1 MSKPARIFRRKP
13 NQLAFLENLEESS
26 SKKRS
31 LPTASIVVLA
41 LVAGLLGGILGGD
54 ATKGLISSGVNL
66 VSSTSTIERSPDSI
80 AGIAARVLPSV
91 VSIET
96 MSRSG
101 GGSGSGF
108 VIDPNG
114 YLLTN
119 NHVVAD
125 AMTIKVILNDGREYA
140 AKVLGRDESYDL
152 AVLKIKTTGLKAL
165 QFGDSDKVQ
174 VGDSVI
180 AFGSPLGLSGTVT
193 QGIISAK
200 DRPVTAGDDDSS
212 TSFISALQTDAAINP
227 GNSGGP
233 LVDATGAV
241 IGVNSAI
248 ASLGSSLGGQS
259 GSIGLGFAIPINQAR
274 KTADQLIR
282 DGKAT
287 YPVIGVSIDMNYS
300 GGGALIAKTSS
311 AILAGGPAAKAGLRA
326 GDLITEIDGIKINT
340 PEELIV
346 QIRTNDV
353 GDEVTIT
360 YIRGNQSRTAKLI
373 LIAGN

>member
-66 VSSTSTIERSPDSI
+66 VSSTSTIERSPDSV

-193 QGIISAK
+193 QGIVSAK

-287 YPVIGVSIDMNYS
+287 YPVIGVAVDMNYS
-300 GGGALIAKTSS
+300 GGGALIAKTST

-326 GDLITEIDGIKINT
+326 GDLITEIEGIKINNA
-340 PEELIV
+340 EELIV
-346 QIRTNDV
+346 EIRTHDV

-360 YIRGNQSRTAKLI
+360 YIRGKKSLTAKLI
-373 LIAGN
+373 LIAGK

>member
-13 NQLAFLENLEESS
+13 NQLIFLEDLEANA
-26 SKKRS
+26 SKKRT

-41 LVAGLLGGILGGD
+41 LVAGLLGGVLGQD
-54 ATKGLISSGVNL
+54 ATRGLISSGVNL
-66 VSSTSTIERSPDSI
+66 VSSNSTIERSPDSVS
-80 AGIAARVLPSV
+80 GLAARVLPSV

-96 MSRSG
+96 MSAD
-101 GGSGSGF
+101 GGSTGSGF

-114 YLLTN
+114 FLLTN

-125 AMTIKVILNDGREYA
+125 AMTIKVMLNDGREFA
-140 AKVLGRDESYDL
+140 AKILGRDESYDL
-152 AVLKIKTTGLKAL
+152 AVLKISATGLKAL

-174 VGDSVI
+174 VGDPVI
-180 AFGSPLGLSGTVT
+180 AIGSPLGLSGTVT

-200 DRPVTAGDDDSS
+200 NRPVTVGDRDSS

-248 ASLGSSLGGQS
+248 ASLGSTGSAQS

-287 YPVIGVSIDMNYS
+287 YPVIGVAIDMNFTS
-300 GGGALIAKTSS
+300 GGALIAKTSS
-311 AILAGGPAAKAGLRA
+311 AIMAGGPAAKAGLRA
-326 GDLITEIDGIKINT
+326 GDLITAIDGLKIAT

-346 QIRTNDV
+346 EIRTHDV

-360 YIRGNQSRTAKLI
+360 YVRGKENRTAKII
-373 LIAGN
+373 LIAGK